1 MNNLHSLF
9 PHGSNAFFN
18 ANSKAQNHLQPAEPQ
33 PHPAMALGKAV
44 PREKESL
51 GRATL
56 CFRGFFV
63 RLKDPDNFA
72 GSLKNCID
80 AVRRCGLVDD
90 DSPDKIKLICE
101 QEKVEHFASER
112 IELTIKYP

>member
-1 MNNLHSLF
+1 MNLKTIF
-9 PHGSNAFFN
+9 PHGSTAFF
-18 ANSKAQNHLQPAEPQ
+18 QVNHQIQSAVPKPATSD
-33 PHPAMALGKAV
+33 ALGSAV
-44 PREKESL
+44 QGKKESM
-51 GRATL
+51 GRVTL
-56 CFRGFFV
+56 SFRGFFV

-80 AVRRCGLVDD
+80 GIRRCGLVDD

-101 QEKVEHFASER
+101 QTQVAHFAQER